1 MSKSRYS
8 FFHKSNKIEVADIFR
23 NNLNK
28 LPKISQESWKV
39 INSIISCR
47 TAKLGGH
54 VLKCDYCNYEEYSY
68 NSCRNR
74 HCPKCQTLK
83 KVRWLEARESEL
95 LPVNYFHVVFTIPD
109 ILNPIALQNKNVVY
123 KILFRSVKETLLQ
136 ASETPK
142 NLGAMIGFISILHT
156 WGQNLNDH
164 PHIHCVIPA
173 GGISPSG
180 NNWKSCKNKY
190 FIHVKILSRLFRGK
204 FNYYLKEAYNNNEL
218 NFFGNIKKLSIT
230 TNFLTIIN
238 EAYLKEWIVYVK
250 KPFTGPKK
258 VFDYLGRYTHRVAIS
273 NNRILGLKNGKVI
286 FKWKDYRDNKQK
298 IMSLDV
304 KEFMRRFLLH
314 VLPSGFVRIRFYGF
328 LSNRVKN
335 KNINKI
341 LSILNYSQNKVKKKN
356 EDWQDLLKRVMGINV
371 TICPKC
377 QKGNFVSVDI
387 ISPDK
392 KKYMDTS

>member
-180 NNWKSCKNKY
+180 S
-190 FIHVKILSRLFRGK
+190 HVKI
-204 FNYYLKEAYNNNEL
+204 
-218 NFFGNIKKLSIT
+218 
-230 TNFLTIIN
+230 
-238 EAYLKEWIVYVK
+238 
-250 KPFTGPKK
+250 
-258 VFDYLGRYTHRVAIS
+258 
-273 NNRILGLKNGKVI
+273 
-286 FKWKDYRDNKQK
+286 
-298 IMSLDV
+298 
-304 KEFMRRFLLH
+304 
-314 VLPSGFVRIRFYGF
+314 
-328 LSNRVKN
+328 
-335 KNINKI
+335 
-341 LSILNYSQNKVKKKN
+341 SILF
-356 EDWQDLLKRVMGINV
+356 M
-371 TICPKC
+371 
-377 QKGNFVSVDI
+377 
-387 ISPDK
+387 
-392 KKYMDTS
+392 